1 MKTFAILI
9 LLLTVTSTNA
19 QNITLRVLGKSTY
32 VEYAETNGII
42 VSFNKNELDKTVKLS
57 DTISSIGIIN
67 KLASINESITNGKK
81 RFRIEENSLDLFD
94 RLLMICN
101 DLKIKVD
108 KVYYKLPVHRFE
120 DEDGNA
126 ILALNNATSQ
136 AKIIANNLK
145 YKVVD
150 ILNIDDDT
158 TYADPFYDNIDI
170 ESERGQLL
178 VKLLQ
183 LLGGGN
189 SLHKVESSK
198 PIREGGYD
206 IWVTYKLRKL

>member
-1 MKTFAILI
+1 
-9 LLLTVTSTNA
+9 
-19 QNITLRVLGKSTY
+19 
-32 VEYAETNGII
+32 
-42 VSFNKNELDKTVKLS
+42 
-57 DTISSIGIIN
+57 
-67 KLASINESITNGKK
+67 
-81 RFRIEENSLDLFD
+81 
-94 RLLMICN
+94 MICN

-120 DEDGNA
+120 DEDRNA

>member
-42 VSFNKNELDKTVKLS
+42 VSFNKNELDKTVKFS

-67 KLASINESITNGKK
+67 KLSSINGSITNGKK

-120 DEDGNA
+120 DEDRNA

>member
-42 VSFNKNELDKTVKLS
+42 VSFNKNELDKTVKFS

-67 KLASINESITNGKK
+67 KLASINGSITNGKK

-120 DEDGNA
+120 DEDRNA